1 MPHTF
6 VFIDLH
12 SWGRGGKIVKKMSI
26 VIDPYKN
33 AIEKIKSQLMSPSEK
48 PTHDMI
54 VTAVAEELQKWV
66 GVNMAQ
72 EGYGWATWICDDGL
86 GMNTKKVMERT
97 LEKIEN
103 EFGVFPENGKSNEL
117 LMQKFHQLFLENKKP
132 EV

>member
-1 MPHTF
+1 M
-6 VFIDLH
+6 D
-12 SWGRGGKIVKKMSI
+12 
-26 VIDPYKN
+26 
-33 AIEKIKSQLMSPSEK
+33 KIKSRLMSPTEE

-72 EGYGWATWICDDGL
+72 EGYEWATWICDKGL
-86 GMNTKKVMERT
+86 GMSTKKVMEIT

-117 LMQKFHQLFLENKKP
+117 LMQKFHQLILENKKP
-132 EV
+132 DV

>member
-1 MPHTF
+1 
-6 VFIDLH
+6 
-12 SWGRGGKIVKKMSI
+12 MSM

-33 AIEKIKSQLMSPSEK
+33 AMDKIKSRLMSPTEE

-72 EGYGWATWICDDGL
+72 EGYAWATWICEEEIG
-86 GMNTKKVMERT
+86 GSVKNVMERT

-103 EFGVFPENGKSNEL
+103 EYGVFPEGNKTSKEL
-117 LMQKFHQLFLENKKP
+117 LMENFLQLQSED
-132 EV
+132 